1 MLGLGHS
8 VSGDSVSLVEI
19 FSNNFSILFDGTND
33 YIDLDSTLA
42 PDIDPTKGTISAWV
56 KIPTTVSS
64 TMQILSC
71 RRDSDNLIQLFYH
84 AGSNQMRAVHKGNG
98 TSITAN
104 VDAGETIENDDNWHF
119 VAMTW
124 DTSAGD
130 VIIYQDG
137 STAKETS
144 AGIQNF
150 SGDAPDKCDMGKSS
164 GGDSGYYKG
173 YIDELSVFT
182 EVVDIA
188 TLYNGGSPK
197 DVEFSALTG
206 LVGYY
211 RFTEGTGTSAGDESG
226 NGNTGTLTNGPTF
239 NTSTPS

>member
-19 FSNNFSILFDGTND
+19 FSNNFSMEFDGNGD
-33 YIDLDSTLA
+33 YIDLDSRA
-42 PDIDPTKGTISAWV
+42 SMIDPTKGTISAWV
-56 KIPTTVSS
+56 KVNTTSS
-64 TMQILSC
+64 TGQIVSC
-71 RRDSDNLIQLFYH
+71 RRDADNLIQLFYH
-84 AGSNQMRAVHKGNG
+84 AGSNQSRAVHKGSG

-104 VDAGETIENDDNWHF
+104 VDAGETIEAISPNWHHL
-119 VAMTW
+119 AMTW
-124 DTSAGD
+124 DTSAGN

-137 STAKETS
+137 VAKETS

-150 SGDAPDKCDMGKSS
+150 AGDPPNKLDIGKSS
-164 GGDSGYYKG
+164 GGDSGYHDG
-173 YIDELSVFT
+173 LIDEVAIFT

-206 LVGYY
+206 LVAYY
-211 RFTEGTGTSAGDESG
+211 RFEEGSGSTVNDESG
-226 NGNTGTLTNGPTF
+226 NGNSGTLSGDAGHS
-239 NTSTPS
+239 TSTP

>member
-84 AGSNQMRAVHKGNG
+84 AGTNEIRAVHKGNN
-98 TSITAN
+98 TTKTAN
-104 VDAGETIENDDNWHF
+104 VDGGETIENSGNWHH

-124 DTSAGD
+124 STADGD
-130 VIIYQDG
+130 VKVYQDG
-137 STAKETS
+137 ALKETT

-150 SGDAPDKCDMGKSS
+150 SGDAPNKCDMGKSS

-188 TLYNGGSPK
+188 TLYNGGKPK
-197 DVEFSALTG
+197 DVEFSALVG
-206 LVGYY
+206 LVAYY
-211 RFTEGTGTSAGDESG
+211 RFIEGEGTTATDESG
-226 NGNTGTLTNGPTF
+226 NGNHGTLTNGAAW
-239 NTSTPS
+239 STVTVVK